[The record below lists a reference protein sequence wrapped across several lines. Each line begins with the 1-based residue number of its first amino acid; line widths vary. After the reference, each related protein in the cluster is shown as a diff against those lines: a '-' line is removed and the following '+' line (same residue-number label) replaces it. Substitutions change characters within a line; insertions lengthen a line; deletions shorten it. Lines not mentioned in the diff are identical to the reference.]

1 MSISKYIT
9 DNTTIKVKDIYDI
22 IKKKMHR
29 AVGKIYGNVGLVR
42 VRRVGNKSEGA

>member
-29 AVGKIYGNVGLVR
+29 AVGKILWE
-42 VRRVGNKSEGA
+42 RRLSQIEKGRK